1 MPRENVAQLIAA
13 GALQPG
19 TAVVDVASAAS
30 VRVTTV
36 PRTINYQDCS
46 FGRCVSRMRTDYVD
60 EAVLTLAVT
69 LSVRDI
75 RTGRVIHRV
84 REVADLVGA
93 GPRAE
98 RALLDRVMRVLL
110 PHLDQ
115 RTERVRLRLLSVP
128 DDRVERALAL
138 LREREARA
146 ARVLLE
152 EAVRSPEVAA
162 LPTEQ
167 RARAL
172 YDLSVARRLDPT
184 TTSSLARHYAAAKA
198 ALSAAIALDPERAFY
213 REALSSLEADEARAT
228 ALAAQADVARVNAE
242 GGVAVAGTAGGSD
255 AASAAGEGGAPAPA
269 PPAEDQ
275 LPPPPAA
282 YQ

>member
-1 MPRENVAQLIAA
+1 MTRSSVAFVLALMALGCGRSSVSAVVAYPAAMPLRVYPVVLVAFGSEPTGAEAAARVEEHLRQPVGESPAVDARIMPRESVEQLISA

-30 VRVTTV
+30 VRITTV

-60 EAVLTLAVT
+60 EAVSMLAVT

-84 REVADLVGA
+84 REAADLIGA

-98 RALLDRVMRVLL
+98 RSLMSRVMSALL
-110 PHLDQ
+110 PYLDQ
-115 RTERVRLRLLSVP
+115 RTERVRLRLLSVSEP
-128 DDRVERALAL
+128 RVERALDL
-138 LREREARA
+138 LREGEWRA

-152 EAVRSPEVAA
+152 EAVRSPELAA
-162 LPTEQ
+162 LDAED

-172 YDLSVARRLDPT
+172 YDLSVARRFDPT
-184 TTSSLARHYAAAKA
+184 TT
-198 ALSAAIALDPERAFY
+198 
-213 REALSSLEADEARAT
+213 
-228 ALAAQADVARVNAE
+228 
-242 GGVAVAGTAGGSD
+242 
-255 AASAAGEGGAPAPA
+255 
-269 PPAEDQ
+269 
-275 LPPPPAA
+275 
-282 YQ
+282 